1 MASRVLQQVAVGREV
16 RVEGEVVVEMLNN
29 R

>member
-1 MASRVLQQVAVGREV
+1 MASRVLQQVAAGREV
-16 RVEGEVVVEMLNN
+16 LVGGEVAVEMLNN